1 MLFNKLVELKN
12 KVTKEEFAYILDETT
27 RDIKFNR
34 IGFNKRTSQKQ
45 FEEILDIVSSVV
57 LSV

>member
-1 MLFNKLVELKN
+1 MLLNKLVELKG
-12 KVTKEEFAYILDETT
+12 KVTKEQFADILDETT

-34 IGFNKRTSQKQ
+34 IGFHKRTSQKQ
-45 FEEILDIVSSVV
+45 FVDILDIVAHVV